1 MNNIYLF
8 VSIKSYQTILY
19 TKVCTESKGR
29 LLLYQDLNMAGIRKI
44 NHYVQVPT
52 RVASHH
58 LLQGRER
65 KESKVS
71 AFQGWEKSHYNIAD
85 YHISVIISQG
95 IRSRSSLLPPLLNH
109 FLQLIIILFNYQC
122 STHIQISSTRP
133 YHDPTRQQSSNLDYP
148 ALVPTWPLVH
158 FVYVRSH
165 RYIHSSYS
173 ALN

>member
-29 LLLYQDLNMAGIRKI
+29 LLLYQDLNMAGIRRI

-95 IRSRSSLLPPLLNH
+95 IPITASFPVLSSPPPPQPLLAVNHYFVQLPMFNPYPNLINPPL
-109 FLQLIIILFNYQC
+109 
-122 STHIQISSTRP
+122 P
-133 YHDPTRQQSSNLDYP
+133 
-148 ALVPTWPLVH
+148 
-158 FVYVRSH
+158 
-165 RYIHSSYS
+165 
-173 ALN
+173 